1 MKKLIPLVFLLLAAP
16 SCIFVVS
23 ESDHC
28 EACEQRSER
37 HDHRDYDGD
46 YEEHEEMDGEHE
58 AQPIA

>member
-1 MKKLIPLVFLLLAAP
+1 MKKLIPLVLLLLVSP

-37 HDHRDYDGD
+37 HEHRDYDGD
-46 YEEHEEMDGEHE
+46 YEEHDEEDGERNST
-58 AQPIA
+58 PIA